1 MQNSDLN
8 SIRETQ
14 INYPEVFNKSYY
26 IIEREKDGT
35 IKYVHAF
42 GTKHRPYFEYINV
55 ADGKIFLD
63 GRSYLND
70 VRMLFGYSDKDEVLD
85 YLITMAKMNDQSH
98 NVSKVSTFEI
108 LDLKMMY

>member
-26 IIEREKDGT
+26 IIEREKDGA
-35 IKYVHAF
+35 IKCVHAYGVEPKPGF
-42 GTKHRPYFEYINV
+42 DYIKV

-70 VRMLFGYSDKDEVLD
+70 VIMLLGYSDKDEVLD
-85 YLITMAKMNDQSH
+85 YLVTMAKMNDQSH
-98 NVSKVSTFEI
+98 NVTKVSTFEI
-108 LDLKMMY
+108 LDLKKMY

>member
-26 IIEREKDGT
+26 IIEREKDGA
-35 IKYVHAF
+35 IKCVHAYGVEPKPGF
-42 GTKHRPYFEYINV
+42 DYIKV

-63 GRSYLND
+63 GPSYLNE
-70 VRMLFGYSDKDEVLD
+70 VINLLGYSERAVGEVL
-85 YLITMAKMNDQSH
+85 L
-98 NVSKVSTFEI
+98 VR
-108 LDLKMMY
+108 